1 MASNPNNLSFEV
13 ANVVSDSLTAL
24 RSSIALLG
32 SGSRIVSA
40 ADDAAGLAV
49 SELIRADVA
58 AARQGERNLIDGVSM
73 LQIAEGA
80 AGVVSSNLVRMKELT
95 TQAASPTYS
104 TPQKNLMQNEF
115 DQLVAEN
122 VRITGQTEF
131 NGTSLFADG
140 QIAIAVGDGGMIDFT
155 TQALATPAADLLSD
169 PLAAAHAV
177 DAAMNHTSAYRGSLG
192 SAMERL
198 ESAGEVLSVTAEN
211 LLASESRI
219 SDADIAVEVAGMT
232 SRQVRTKVAIA
243 SEIHAGAF
251 AQVMQL
257 LIG

>member
-1 MASNPNNLSFEV
+1 
-13 ANVVSDSLTAL
+13 
-24 RSSIALLG
+24 
-32 SGSRIVSA
+32 
-40 ADDAAGLAV
+40 
-49 SELIRADVA
+49 
-58 AARQGERNLIDGVSM
+58 M